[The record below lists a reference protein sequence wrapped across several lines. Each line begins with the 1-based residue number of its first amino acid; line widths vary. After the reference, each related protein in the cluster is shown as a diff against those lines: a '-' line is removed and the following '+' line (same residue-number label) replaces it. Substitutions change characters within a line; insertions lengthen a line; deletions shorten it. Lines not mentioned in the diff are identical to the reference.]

1 MSVKQTLD
9 SIQQLISGALLLP
22 MNATSGHF
30 YRFDVIWCILYLL
43 TGYEGNS
50 KSIDPEIPTI
60 ARGEAEVNSWYQG
73 VNRLTIPRIHSQ

>member
-30 YRFDVIWCILYLL
+30 YRFDVIELY
-43 TGYEGNS
+43 
-50 KSIDPEIPTI
+50 IPD
-60 ARGEAEVNSWYQG
+60 GFK
-73 VNRLTIPRIHSQ
+73 